1 MQRANASRSIV
12 GPLNRNGSLS
22 LADARKHA
30 ARSRFT
36 SASEETQGR
45 SLASLSRLP
54 GCRGCYAVGMP
65 RSRNERQALEQERT
79 ELPEQIATYQRELD
93 ATPAENR
100 ERREMREW
108 QIRRDKKRLAEI
120 GARLAALPAE

>member
-1 MQRANASRSIV
+1 MF
-12 GPLNRNGSLS
+12 PTM
-22 LADARKHA
+22 A
-30 ARSRFT
+30 AVKAYT
-36 SASEETQGR
+36 TGVLVYEPEATI
-45 SLASLSRLP
+45 P